1 MFKTMLNR
9 DQRMDMLKQKREMYI
24 LLVLLL
30 TGSVAYQGCSNKS
43 GSTGQTV
50 EQRIEK
56 LSKAESDAIKSA
68 RQVLKVIPDTLSSE
82 NNELNTAK
90 ARLGKMLYYD
100 TRLSRSNTIS
110 CNSCHNLATYGV
122 DNNKTSMGHGW
133 QLGPRNAPTVLNAA
147 NQIAQFWDGRSP
159 SVEDQ
164 ATGPVGNPIEMGGAM
179 PDKSDNQEGHLIAVE
194 RVASIEEYQQLFAE
208 AFNQQNNNVTLNNIG
223 KAIGAFE
230 RLLSTPAPIDR
241 YLQGRPEALND
252 QQKQGLKTFMEV
264 GCTTCHSGTHIGGK
278 LYQKFGLV
286 NGPYWKYTGS
296 EQKDP
301 GRYSVTNN
309 ESDEYVFKVPTLR
322 NIVHTYPY
330 FHDGSV
336 WQLEEAIRIMATTQ
350 LGVELSDK
358 QADDLMAF
366 MESLTG
372 KVDKSYRTL
381 PLLPTSDED
390 TPRPNYEVAGS
401 SSVAH

>member
-1 MFKTMLNR
+1 MLN
-9 DQRMDMLKQKREMYI
+9 QKREIYT
-24 LLVLLL
+24 LLVLLV
-30 TGSVAYQGCSNKS
+30 TVTVAYQGCSNKS
-43 GSTGQTV
+43 NSSGQSV
-50 EQRIEK
+50 EERINK
-56 LSKAESDAIKSA
+56 LPKAESDAIKSA

-82 NNELNTAK
+82 NNELNAAK
-90 ARLGKMLYYD
+90 INLGKMLYYD

-179 PDKSDNQEGHLIAVE
+179 PDKTDSQGGHLLAVE
-194 RVASIEEYQQLFAE
+194 RVASIEKYQQLFAE
-208 AFNQQNNNVTLNNIG
+208 AFGQQNSDVTLTNIG
-223 KAIGAFE
+223 KSIGAFE
-230 RLLSTPAPIDR
+230 RLLCTPAPIDR
-241 YLQGRPEALND
+241 YLQGYPDALTD
-252 QQKQGLKTFMEV
+252 QQKRGLKTFMEV
-264 GCTTCHSGTHIGGK
+264 GCTTCHSGTHIGGN

-286 NGPYWKYTGS
+286 NGPYWKYTGT
-296 EQKDP
+296 EEKDT
-301 GRYSVTNN
+301 GRYAVTNKDN
-309 ESDEYVFKVPTLR
+309 DKQVFKVPTLR

-336 WQLEEAIRIMATTQ
+336 WQLDEAIRIMATTQ

-358 QADDLMAF
+358 QVDNLMAF
-366 MESLTG
+366 LESLTG
-372 KVDKSYRTL
+372 TVDTSHRTL
-381 PLLPTSDED
+381 PLLPLSDED
-390 TPRPNYEVAGS
+390 TPKPNFKVAGS
-401 SSVAH
+401 SSAVH